1 MRFYEDLFTKS
12 PLNLQVQTN
21 IIDDLEIS
29 LTDSERDL
37 CEGDFT
43 EEELLVALRGLQAG
57 KSPGP

>member
-21 IIDDLEIS
+21 IIDDLEFS

-43 EEELLVALRGLQAG
+43 EEELLVA
-57 KSPGP
+57 